1 MAFSRQRLKPEI
13 QCVSAESPQQCMER
27 IQVGAGSRGQI
38 RPGGQA
44 VAVPGMVLTGPP
56 SAYLVWRIQ
65 GSLSRRKSP
74 MTIPQREGRRKLPQE
89 AATTPWRGVG
99 ERQGEGGYFPWG
111 SLRDSSLLS
120 RWSGAEG
127 PWDWPSLA
135 LMTLWPWSSPFP
147 FLSLSFLLCTS
158 MGGIGSS
165 FIKLQCNQKYILH
178 HSLAH
183 KKVFFQ
189 K

>member
-1 MAFSRQRLKPEI
+1 MLSTPEIQKCGDMAVAFSRQRLKPEI

-120 RWSGAEG
+120 RWARSRRTMG
-127 PWDWPSLA
+127 LA
-135 LMTLWPWSSPFP
+135 QLGTNDPVALVKSF
-147 FLSLSFLLCTS
+147 SLS
-158 MGGIGSS
+158 
-165 FIKLQCNQKYILH
+165 
-178 HSLAH
+178 
-183 KKVFFQ
+183 
-189 K
+189 